1 MINSLDFT
9 KRLKEIFEYYSL
21 SASLFADQIGVGKA
35 SISHIISGRNKPSLD
50 FVMKIVSNF
59 QEVELHWL
67 LNGKGHFP
75 TLKEDE
81 NEIKTKKEFID
92 DATLE
97 EPKMTETV
105 LEDNSKQILHSK
117 KEIQKVIICYTDGS
131 FESFQN

>member
-9 KRLKEIFEYYSL
+9 KRLKEIFEYYDL
-21 SASLFADQIGVGKA
+21 SASSFANQIDVGKA

-50 FVMKIVSNF
+50 FVMKVVSNF
-59 QEVELHWL
+59 EEVELYWL

-75 TLKEDE
+75 TIKENK
-81 NEIKTKKEFID
+81 NEIKTKKEYVD
-92 DATLE
+92 DVMLE
-97 EPKMTETV
+97 EPKITETA
-105 LEDNSKQILHSK
+105 LEDNSKQIPHSK